1 MAATRL
7 IAMHISKGWTIQD
20 SIKAKTDYAENPE
33 KTVGKE
39 LVSSYACSTEAVAEE
54 FLLSYK
60 EYEKR
65 ARRKYDHEVIAY
77 QIRQSFKPGEVTPE
91 EANRIGYET
100 AMRFTKGNH
109 AFIVATHTDRAHIH
123 NHVVF
128 CASNI
133 KHTKKFRDFHKSGLA
148 LQKVSDLICLE
159 HGLSVISPRPYNER
173 EKRTVFPQ
181 REAFRDVIRE
191 SIDMALS
198 KRPKD
203 FDDFLLELR
212 AAGYEIKRGKHTAI
226 RGRGQKR
233 FIRFRS
239 LGEGYTEAEIKNKI
253 GCISPDKNPN
263 KSVKAKSDEKFD
275 LLLSLQDVIA
285 KGKGPGYELWAKK
298 YNVKN
303 VMKAILFFQ
312 EQGLRTY
319 EELAEKAESSAS
331 RYYKYKLMK
340 KSERIEL
347 LEWLRSRPLS
357 TKVEV
362 NETTFVLTHSFFK
375 VDKFD
380 VPYSEID
387 YQTAWDIVWDSPFRW
402 DSYMDNREYSQYE
415 PWLFVIGHVPTCH
428 ADEAEGYRPLST
440 YREDNIIDIDG
451 GCAHHDNEDK
461 YFKGGIMLRLDDM
474 KEFTITFDEL
484 EKMK

>member
-7 IAMHISKGWTIQD
+7 IAMHISKGWTLQD
-20 SIKAKTDYAENPE
+20 SIKAKTNYAENPE
-33 KTVGKE
+33 KTKGKE

-239 LGEGYTEAEIKNKI
+239 LGDGYTEAEIKNKI

-263 KSVKAKSDEKFD
+263 KSVKAKGDEKFD

-319 EELAEKAESSAS
+319 EELAEKAESSANRFNEVS
-331 RYYKYKLMK
+331 SEIKKIEKRMNEISELRGHIINYSKTREIYVKYRESGYSKKYFAEHKEDIMIHKAAKDAFQKLGAK
-340 KSERIEL
+340 KIPKVSELNIEFQEL
-347 LEWLRSRPLS
+347 LSRKRKLYPEYRDVKEKM
-357 TKVEV
+357 TK
-362 NETTFVLTHSFFK
+362 
-375 VDKFD
+375 
-380 VPYSEID
+380 
-387 YQTAWDIVWDSPFRW
+387 YQIAK
-402 DSYMDNREYSQYE
+402 Y
-415 PWLFVIGHVPTCH
+415 
-428 ADEAEGYRPLST
+428 
-440 YREDNIIDIDG
+440 DIDRLLDIG
-451 GCAHHDNEDK
+451 EGKEPDQDK
-461 YFKGGIMLRLDDM
+461 K
-474 KEFTITFDEL
+474 KERD
-484 EKMK
+484 KSR

>member
-7 IAMHISKGWTIQD
+7 IAMHISKGWTLKD

-33 KTVGKE
+33 KTEGKE
-39 LVSSYACSTEAVAEE
+39 YVSSYACSVEAVAEE
-54 FLLSYK
+54 FLLSYR

-109 AFIVATHTDRAHIH
+109 AFIVATHTDRAHVH

-133 KHTKKFRDFHKSGLA
+133 KHTKKFRDFHKSGLV

-159 HGLSVISPRPYNER
+159 HGLSVITPRPYGER
-173 EKRTVFPQ
+173 EKRTLFPK

-191 SIDMALS
+191 SVDAALS

-203 FDDFLLELR
+203 FDDFLMELQR
-212 AAGYEIKRGKHTAI
+212 QGYEIKRGKHTAL

-233 FIRFRS
+233 YIRFRS
-239 LGEGYTEAEIKNKI
+239 LGDGYSENDIRNKI
-253 GCISPDKNPN
+253 GDIGKGRNP
-263 KSVKAKSDEKFD
+263 KEAVKRDDKFD
-275 LLLSLQDVIA
+275 LLLSLQDIIA
-285 KGKGPGYELWAKK
+285 NGKGPGYELWAKK

-319 EELAEKAESSAS
+319 EELAEKAEASANRFNKVSSEIKLIEKRMDEISDLRGYIINYSKTRDVYVKYRESGYSKKFFAEHKDEIMTHKAS
-331 RYYKYKLMK
+331 KDAFQKLGDKKIPKVSELNAEFQDLLSRKRALYAEYRDVKENMTKYQIAKYDIDK
-340 KSERIEL
+340 L
-347 LEWLRSRPLS
+347 LE
-357 TKVEV
+357 
-362 NETTFVLTHSFFK
+362 
-375 VDKFD
+375 
-380 VPYSEID
+380 
-387 YQTAWDIVWDSPFRW
+387 
-402 DSYMDNREYSQYE
+402 
-415 PWLFVIGHVPTCH
+415 IG
-428 ADEAEGYRPLST
+428 
-440 YREDNIIDIDG
+440 
-451 GCAHHDNEDK
+451 EDK
-461 YFKGGIMLRLDDM
+461 TPDQDKK
-474 KEFTITFDEL
+474 KEREPSR
-484 EKMK
+484 

>member
-7 IAMHISKGWTIQD
+7 MAMHISKGWTLKD
-20 SIKAKTDYAENPE
+20 SIKAKTDYAENPD
-33 KTVGKE
+33 KTENKE
-39 LVSSYACSTEAVAEE
+39 LVSSYACSEEAVAEE
-54 FLLSYK
+54 FLLSYR

-77 QIRQSFKPGEVTPE
+77 QIRQSFKPGEITPE

-159 HGLSVISPRPYNER
+159 HGLSVIVPRQYGER

-181 REAFRDVIRE
+181 RAAFRDAIRE
-191 SIDMALS
+191 SVDIALS
-198 KRPKD
+198 RRPKD
-203 FDDFLLELR
+203 FDSFLLEMQSQ
-212 AAGYEIKRGKHTAI
+212 GYEIKRGKHTAL
-226 RGRGQKR
+226 RGKGQTR

-239 LGEGYTEAEIKNKI
+239 LGDGYSEADIRSKI
-253 GCISPDKNPN
+253 GDIGKGHNFRTIPKQD
-263 KSVKAKSDEKFD
+263 DKFD
-275 LLLSLQDVIA
+275 LLLSIQDIIA

-319 EELAEKAESSAS
+319 EELAEKAGSYADRFNEVSSEI
-331 RYYKYKLMK
+331 K
-340 KSERIEL
+340 RIEKRMDEISELRGHIINYSKTRDIYVKYRESGYSKKFFAEHKDEIMTHKASKDAFQKLGSKKIPKVSELNMEFQQLLSQKKALYSEYRDVKEKMTKYQIAKYDIDKL
-347 LEWLRSRPLS
+347 LETGNERLPDQDKKKERDQSR
-357 TKVEV
+357 
-362 NETTFVLTHSFFK
+362 
-375 VDKFD
+375 
-380 VPYSEID
+380 
-387 YQTAWDIVWDSPFRW
+387 
-402 DSYMDNREYSQYE
+402 
-415 PWLFVIGHVPTCH
+415 
-428 ADEAEGYRPLST
+428 
-440 YREDNIIDIDG
+440 
-451 GCAHHDNEDK
+451 
-461 YFKGGIMLRLDDM
+461 
-474 KEFTITFDEL
+474 
-484 EKMK
+484 

>member
-7 IAMHISKGWTIQD
+7 IALHQNKGRTLNKCIGER
-20 SIKAKTDYAENPE
+20 TDYAMNPDKTENG
-33 KTVGKE
+33 TYVT
-39 LVSSYACSTEAVAEE
+39 SYACDPKTVDEE
-54 FLLSYK
+54 FAVSK
-60 EYEKR
+60 RDYEQMTGRKR
-65 ARRKYDHEVIAY
+65 TDNVIAY
-77 QIRQSFKPGEVTPE
+77 QIRQSFKPGEITPK

-198 KRPKD
+198 KRPKN

-239 LGEGYTEAEIKNKI
+239 LGDGYTEAEIKNKI
-253 GCISPDKNPN
+253 GCISSDKKLN
-263 KSVKAKSDEKFD
+263 KNAKAKSDEKFD
-275 LLLSLQDVIA
+275 LLLSLQDIIA

-312 EQGLRTY
+312 EQGLRNY

-331 RYYKYKLMK
+331 RFNEVSSEIKTIEKRMNEISELRGHIINYSKTREIYVKYRESGYSKKYFAEHKEDIMIHKAAKDAFQKLGAK
-340 KSERIEL
+340 KIPKVSELNIEFQEL
-347 LEWLRSRPLS
+347 LSRKRKL
-357 TKVEV
+357 
-362 NETTFVLTHSFFK
+362 
-375 VDKFD
+375 
-380 VPYSEID
+380 YSEYRD
-387 YQTAWDIVWDSPFRW
+387 VKEKMTKYQIAK
-402 DSYMDNREYSQYE
+402 Y
-415 PWLFVIGHVPTCH
+415 
-428 ADEAEGYRPLST
+428 
-440 YREDNIIDIDG
+440 DIDRLLDIG
-451 GCAHHDNEDK
+451 ESKEPDQDK
-461 YFKGGIMLRLDDM
+461 K
-474 KEFTITFDEL
+474 KERD
-484 EKMK
+484 KSR